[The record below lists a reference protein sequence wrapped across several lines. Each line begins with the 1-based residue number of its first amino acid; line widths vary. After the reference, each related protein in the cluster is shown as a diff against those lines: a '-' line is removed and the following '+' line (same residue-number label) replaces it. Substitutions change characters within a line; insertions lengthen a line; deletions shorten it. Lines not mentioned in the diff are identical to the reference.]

1 MKYEC
6 DCGAVFGY
14 PDGPIHCADNGHGKG
29 KPCPQ
34 CARFKAKLNREKMA
48 KVIRAEI
55 RVDQRPLGYDTAIA
69 DAIIKH
75 LTE

>member
-48 KVIRAEI
+48 LIIAPMRF
-55 RVDQRPLGYDTAIA
+55 RVQNSEEIA
-69 DAIIKH
+69 DALIAY

>member
-34 CARFKAKLNREKMA
+34 CARFKAKLNRDDMA
-48 KVIRAEI
+48 KVIGKTYYGPAGTC
-55 RVDQRPLGYDTAIA
+55 DLIA
-69 DAIIKH
+69 DALIKY